1 MSALA
6 KLVTRVLLKSTG
18 RRKIQ
23 ADLKKGFKTEKKDQP
38 KYKKNK
44 EQLEKDATSFARREA
59 DKAQGKKATLE
70 RVNVSQGRDKK
81 LERKGSSKGQ
91 TELPALRTRDLK
103 TGKISKTNKDSTAN
117 LRRQKSASRLAMGET
132 SVKKALTESAKRKI
146 RKTTAT
152 VGTIGGVTTATRLSQ
167 AEKPKGTRGADQRVN
182 PKDYPKYGKKT
193 LSAKAFRQKYDAAKA
208 NKQKT
213 FRFEGRL
220 YIVNAVKKQI

>member
-1 MSALA
+1 MSVLA
-6 KLVTRVLLKSTG
+6 KLVTKVLLKSTG

-23 ADLKKGFKTEKKDQP
+23 ADLKKGFKTEKKNQP
-38 KYKKNK
+38 KYKNNK

-59 DKAQGKKATLE
+59 DKGQGKKATLE
-70 RVNVSQGRDKK
+70 KVNVSQGKDKK

-91 TELPALRTRDLK
+91 TELPALRKRDLK
-103 TGKISKTNKDSTAN
+103 TGRMSKINKDSTAN
-117 LRRQKSASRLAMGET
+117 LRRQKSASRLAMGEA
-132 SVKKALTESAKRKI
+132 SVKKALTEVK
-146 RKTTAT
+146 KTTAT

-213 FRFEGRL
+213 FRFEGRV
-220 YIVNAVKKQI
+220 YIVNAVKNQI